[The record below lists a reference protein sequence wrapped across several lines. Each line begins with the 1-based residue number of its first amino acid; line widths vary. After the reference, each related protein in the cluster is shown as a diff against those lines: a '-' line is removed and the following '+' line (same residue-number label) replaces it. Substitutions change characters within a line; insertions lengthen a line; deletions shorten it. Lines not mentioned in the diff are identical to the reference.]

1 MAVMANPS
9 SEVRQVMTHEVV
21 AVGEKLTLR
30 SLAAVL
36 SQLDIGVALV
46 EASDGSVAVVSE
58 RDVVRAIADGADPD
72 EVWAI
77 DVAAS
82 RLIAAEPQESVVDVA
97 CRMTAGD
104 VRHLAVVE
112 HGAVVGVV
120 STRDVLPV
128 LAEFVASAGR
138 G

>member
-1 MAVMANPS
+1 MATPDR
-9 SEVRQVMTHEVV
+9 EIRQVMTHEVV

-36 SQLDIGVALV
+36 AELDIGVALV

-72 EVWAI
+72 AVWAV
-77 DVAAS
+77 DVVAPQ
-82 RLIAAEPQESVVDVA
+82 LVAAEPQESVAEVA
-97 CRMTAGD
+97 RRMSAES

-112 HGAVVGVV
+112 HGTIVGVV
-120 STRDVLPV
+120 SVRDLLPA
-128 LAEFVASAGR
+128 LADAVGAP
-138 G
+138 